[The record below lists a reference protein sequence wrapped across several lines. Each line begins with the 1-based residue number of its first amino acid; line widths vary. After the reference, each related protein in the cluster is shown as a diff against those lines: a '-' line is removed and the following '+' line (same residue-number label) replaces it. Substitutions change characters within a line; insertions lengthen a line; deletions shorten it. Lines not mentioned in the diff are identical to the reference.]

1 MLFEPKSNHNFRDG
15 TARQKMPGVTIRR
28 RHCTRCHQN
37 KTLEAGYQ
45 FRLFVCAQCMREKM
59 KIKLLRNGIAP
70 KYAKPGDAGLD
81 LMAAIDKPIALY
93 PGEQHRI
100 GTGICAEIP
109 EHHVGLLFPRSGL
122 GSRGLVLGNTVGVID
137 SSYRGEIIA
146 VCRNTGNDKIEIC
159 PGDRFVQ
166 LIVMPFCRVAI
177 DVVEELSETDRGAG
191 GFGHSGVQ

>member
-1 MLFEPKSNHNFRDG
+1 
-15 TARQKMPGVTIRR
+15 
-28 RHCTRCHQN
+28 
-37 KTLEAGYQ
+37 
-45 FRLFVCAQCMREKM
+45 M

-93 PGEQHRI
+93 PGEQKRI

-122 GSRGLVLGNTVGVID
+122 GIRGLTLINTVGIID
-137 SSYRGEIIA
+137 SSYRGELIA
-146 VCRNTGNDKIEIC
+146 VCQNNGVDKIKLE

-177 DVVEELSETDRGAG
+177 EVVDELSDTDRGAG